1 MARPV
6 AAERTRPAVDRRTWW
21 IDAAVLAAIAVLL
34 RIPAFVA
41 SRHLTYDDGF
51 FGLSAIEMRDGVVP
65 FRDLFSPQGPL
76 HLPLLY
82 IADLVGLRTTNAPRV
97 LPLVAGAAVTVVT
110 YAAAR
115 RITSRYG
122 AIVAAVLVTTSGSI
136 LWTTAGIASD
146 GPALAFAIGA
156 VAVSFGYTQTP
167 KSSRAVAAGAL
178 LGAALVAKALAAPA
192 GLVVAVLLLSRRR
205 PRDLAYAVGAA
216 VVVAL
221 GAALPWGLQ
230 RVWDQSVVYN
240 REASR
245 LTSYPGAVTKALHT
259 LVDRDPIVL
268 VAAALAVAMLVL
280 ARIGWVRA
288 ARTDSPADGPLL
300 FRPASVLVLW
310 LVVQFAL
317 LVYEPA
323 FWRPHVAFLI
333 APLALLVA
341 LRPPPLVALL
351 DISGS
356 MSEYTRLF
364 LHFLH
369 AITNARKRVTTLLFG
384 TRLTNVSRAIR
395 QRDPDEALAAC
406 SANVADWSGGTRIAS
421 SLHVFNKQWARRVL
435 TQGAVVLLIT
445 DGLERDADDT
455 LAFEMDRLHR
465 SCRRL
470 IWLNPLLRFSGF
482 EARAKGV
489 QTMLPYVD
497 ELRPIHNLESMAELV
512 RALSGAP
519 AKGYDP
525 KLMLRRVA

>member
-351 DISGS
+351 VGAALVMPWYWSNVHSMLWPDPYNKAESAPVDGLRNLPAGS
-356 MSEYTRLF
+356 LALSDEPGF
-364 LHFLH
+364 LWR
-369 AITNARKRVTTLLFG
+369 AG
-384 TRLTNVSRAIR
+384 RLTVPYLDDSSIKRIEQGQITAVKLQNAAAKPDVCGVLVWTSRYANLDLEPR
-395 QRDPDEALAAC
+395 LAQVGYEVTARY
-406 SANVADWSGGTRIAS
+406 GGP
-421 SLHVFNKQWARRVL
+421 RVL
-435 TQGAVVLLIT
+435 Y
-445 DGLERDADDT
+445 EKRD
-455 LAFEMDRLHR
+455 
-465 SCRRL
+465 CR
-470 IWLNPLLRFSGF
+470 P
-482 EARAKGV
+482 
-489 QTMLPYVD
+489 T
-497 ELRPIHNLESMAELV
+497 
-512 RALSGAP
+512 
-519 AKGYDP
+519 
-525 KLMLRRVA
+525 

>member
-6 AAERTRPAVDRRTWW
+6 AAERSRPTVDRRTWW

-82 IADLVGLRTTNAPRV
+82 VADLVGLRTTNAPRV
-97 LPLVAGAAVTVVT
+97 LPLVAGPAVTVVT
-110 YAAAR
+110 YAAGR
-115 RITSRYG
+115 RITSRFG

-156 VAVSFGYTQTP
+156 VAVSFGYTQAP
-167 KSSRAVAAGAL
+167 SSPRAVAVGAL

-192 GLVVAVLLLSRRR
+192 GLAVALLLLSRRR
-205 PRDLAYAVGAA
+205 PRDLAYAAGAA
-216 VVVAL
+216 VVVVL

-259 LVDRDPIVL
+259 LVDRDPVVL
-268 VAAALAVAMLVL
+268 VAAGLAVAMLIL
-280 ARIGWVRA
+280 ARVGWVRA
-288 ARTDSPADGPLL
+288 ARTDSSAGGPLL
-300 FRPASVLVLW
+300 FRPASVLVIW
-310 LVVQFAL
+310 LTAQFAL

-341 LRPPPLVALL
+341 LRPPPLAALL
-351 DISGS
+351 VGAAVVIPWYWSNVHSMLWPDPYNKAESAAVDDLNHLPLGSLAISDEPG
-356 MSEYTRLF
+356 F
-364 LHFLH
+364 LWR
-369 AITNARKRVTTLLFG
+369 AG
-384 TRLTNVSRAIR
+384 RLTVPYFDDSSIKRIEQGQVTAANLAEAAAKPDVCGVLVWTSRYANLELGPR
-395 QRDPDEALAAC
+395 LAQVGYEVTARY
-406 SANVADWSGGTRIAS
+406 GGP
-421 SLHVFNKQWARRVL
+421 RVL
-435 TQGAVVLLIT
+435 Y
-445 DGLERDADDT
+445 EKRD
-455 LAFEMDRLHR
+455 
-465 SCRRL
+465 CR
-470 IWLNPLLRFSGF
+470 P
-482 EARAKGV
+482 
-489 QTMLPYVD
+489 
-497 ELRPIHNLESMAELV
+497 
-512 RALSGAP
+512 
-519 AKGYDP
+519 
-525 KLMLRRVA
+525 

>member
-1 MARPV
+1 V
-6 AAERTRPAVDRRTWW
+6 AAGRPRAATNRRAWW

-82 IADLVGLRTTNAPRV
+82 VADLVGLRTANAPRV

-110 YAAAR
+110 YAAGR

-156 VAVSFGYTQTP
+156 VAVSFGYTETP
-167 KSSRAVAAGAL
+167 TSSRAIAAGAL
-178 LGAALVAKALAAPA
+178 LGAGLAAKALAAPA
-192 GLVVAVLLLSRRR
+192 GLAVALLLLSRRR
-205 PRDLAYAVGAA
+205 PRDLAYAAGAA

-221 GAALPWGLQ
+221 GAALPWGLG

-268 VAAALAVAMLVL
+268 VAAGLAVAMLVL
-280 ARIGWVRA
+280 ARVGWVSA
-288 ARTDSPADGPLL
+288 VEPDSPADEPLL

-310 LVVQFAL
+310 LAAQFAL

-341 LRPPPLVALL
+341 LRRPPVIALL
-351 DISGS
+351 VGAAAVMPWYLSNVHPMLWPDPYNRA
-356 MSEYTRLF
+356 EQAAVDA
-364 LHFLH
+364 LHDLPP
-369 AITNARKRVTTLLFG
+369 A
-384 TRLTNVSRAIR
+384 SRAISDEPGLLWR
-395 QRDPDEALAAC
+395 AERLTVPYFDDSSIKRIEQGQITAVKLQNAAAKPDVCGVLVWTYRYANLDLGPRLAKAGYEVR
-406 SANVADWSGGTRIAS
+406 ARYGGP
-421 SLHVFNKQWARRVL
+421 RVL
-435 TQGAVVLLIT
+435 Y
-445 DGLERDADDT
+445 EK
-455 LAFEMDRLHR
+455 LA
-465 SCRRL
+465 CR
-470 IWLNPLLRFSGF
+470 P
-482 EARAKGV
+482 
-489 QTMLPYVD
+489 
-497 ELRPIHNLESMAELV
+497 
-512 RALSGAP
+512 
-519 AKGYDP
+519 
-525 KLMLRRVA
+525 

>member
-1 MARPV
+1 V
-6 AAERTRPAVDRRTWW
+6 AAEHARAATDRRAWW

-110 YAAAR
+110 YAAGR
-115 RITSRYG
+115 RITSRFG

-167 KSSRAVAAGAL
+167 RSPRAVAAGAL
-178 LGAALVAKALAAPA
+178 LGAALAAKALAAPA
-192 GLVVAVLLLSRRR
+192 GLVVALLLLSRRR
-205 PRDLAYAVGAA
+205 PRDLAYAAGAA
-216 VVVAL
+216 FVVVL

-268 VAAALAVAMLVL
+268 VAAGLAVAMLLL

-288 ARTDSPADGPLL
+288 AQTHFPADGPLL

-310 LVVQFAL
+310 LAVQFAL

-341 LRPPPLVALL
+341 LRPPPLVSLL
-351 DISGS
+351 IGAAVVMPWYWTNVHSMLWPDPYNKAESAAVDWLRNLPNGSLAISDEPG
-356 MSEYTRLF
+356 F
-364 LHFLH
+364 LWR
-369 AITNARKRVTTLLFG
+369 AD
-384 TRLTNVSRAIR
+384 RLTVPYFDDSSVKRIEQGQVTAAKLAEAAAKPDVCGVLVWTSRYANLDLGPR
-395 QRDPDEALAAC
+395 LADAGYEVT
-406 SANVADWSGGTRIAS
+406 ARYGGP
-421 SLHVFNKQWARRVL
+421 RVL
-435 TQGAVVLLIT
+435 YEKRA
-445 DGLERDADDT
+445 
-455 LAFEMDRLHR
+455 
-465 SCRRL
+465 CR
-470 IWLNPLLRFSGF
+470 P
-482 EARAKGV
+482 
-489 QTMLPYVD
+489 
-497 ELRPIHNLESMAELV
+497 
-512 RALSGAP
+512 
-519 AKGYDP
+519 
-525 KLMLRRVA
+525 

>member
-6 AAERTRPAVDRRTWW
+6 AAERARPAVDRRTWW
-21 IDAAVLAAIAVLL
+21 IDAAVLAAVAVLL

-110 YAAAR
+110 YAAGR
-115 RITSRYG
+115 RITSRFG

-167 KSSRAVAAGAL
+167 TSPRAVAAGAL

-192 GLVVAVLLLSRRR
+192 GLAVALLLLSRRR
-205 PRDLAYAVGAA
+205 PRDLAYAAGAA
-216 VVVAL
+216 VVVML

-268 VAAALAVAMLVL
+268 VAAGLAVAMLVL
-280 ARIGWVRA
+280 ARIGWVRTA
-288 ARTDSPADGPLL
+288 QTDSPANGPLL

-310 LVVQFAL
+310 LVAQFAL

-351 DISGS
+351 IGAAVVMPWYWSNVHSMLWPDPYSKAESAAVDGLRNLPAGSLAISDEPG
-356 MSEYTRLF
+356 F
-364 LHFLH
+364 LWR
-369 AITNARKRVTTLLFG
+369 AG
-384 TRLTNVSRAIR
+384 RLTVPYFDDSSIKRIEQGQVTAAKLADAAAKPDVCGVLVWTSRY
-395 QRDPDEALAAC
+395 
-406 SANVADWSGGTRIAS
+406 ANLDLGPRLMDAGYEVTARYGGP
-421 SLHVFNKQWARRVL
+421 RVL
-435 TQGAVVLLIT
+435 Y
-445 DGLERDADDT
+445 EKRD
-455 LAFEMDRLHR
+455 
-465 SCRRL
+465 CR
-470 IWLNPLLRFSGF
+470 P
-482 EARAKGV
+482 
-489 QTMLPYVD
+489 
-497 ELRPIHNLESMAELV
+497 
-512 RALSGAP
+512 
-519 AKGYDP
+519 
-525 KLMLRRVA
+525 

>member
-1 MARPV
+1 M
-6 AAERTRPAVDRRTWW
+6 
-21 IDAAVLAAIAVLL
+21 DAAVLAGIAVLL
-34 RIPAFVA
+34 RLPAFVA

-110 YAAAR
+110 YAAGR
-115 RITSRYG
+115 RITSRFG
-122 AIVAAVLVTTSGSI
+122 AIVAATLVTTSGSI

-167 KSSRAVAAGAL
+167 TSPRAVAAGAL
-178 LGAALVAKALAAPA
+178 LGAALAAKALAAPA
-192 GLVVAVLLLSRRR
+192 GLVVALLLLSRRR
-205 PRDLAYAVGAA
+205 PRDLVYAAGAA
-216 VVVAL
+216 VVVVL

-259 LVDRDPIVL
+259 LVDRDPIVV
-268 VAAALAVAMLVL
+268 VAAGLAVAMLVL
-280 ARIGWVRA
+280 ARIGWVRP

-310 LVVQFAL
+310 LAVQFAL

-341 LRPPPLVALL
+341 LRPPQLVALVIGAAVVVPWYWSNVHSML
-351 DISGS
+351 WPDPYNKTESAAVDGLRNLPAGSLAISDEPG
-356 MSEYTRLF
+356 F
-364 LHFLH
+364 LWR
-369 AITNARKRVTTLLFG
+369 AD
-384 TRLTNVSRAIR
+384 RLTIPYFDDSSIKRIEQGQVTATKLAEAAAKPDVCGVLVWTSRY
-395 QRDPDEALAAC
+395 
-406 SANVADWSGGTRIAS
+406 ANLDLGPRLTDAGYEVTARYGGP
-421 SLHVFNKQWARRVL
+421 RVL
-435 TQGAVVLLIT
+435 YEKSA
-445 DGLERDADDT
+445 
-455 LAFEMDRLHR
+455 
-465 SCRRL
+465 CR
-470 IWLNPLLRFSGF
+470 P
-482 EARAKGV
+482 
-489 QTMLPYVD
+489 
-497 ELRPIHNLESMAELV
+497 
-512 RALSGAP
+512 
-519 AKGYDP
+519 
-525 KLMLRRVA
+525 

>member
-6 AAERTRPAVDRRTWW
+6 AAERTRPTVDRRTWW
-21 IDAAVLAAIAVLL
+21 IDAAVLAVIAVLL

-110 YAAAR
+110 YAAGR
-115 RITSRYG
+115 RITSRFG
-122 AIVAAVLVTTSGSI
+122 AIVAAVLVTTSGSV

-156 VAVSFGYTQTP
+156 VAVSFGYTQMPTSP
-167 KSSRAVAAGAL
+167 RAVAAGAL

-192 GLVVAVLLLSRRR
+192 GLAVALLLLSRRR
-205 PRDLAYAVGAA
+205 PRDLAYAAGAA
-216 VVVAL
+216 VIVAL
-221 GAALPWGLQ
+221 GAAVPWGLQ

-288 ARTDSPADGPLL
+288 AQADSSANGPLL

-351 DISGS
+351 IGAAVVMPWYWSNVHSMLWPDPYNSAESAAVDALRNLPAGSLAISDEPG
-356 MSEYTRLF
+356 F
-364 LHFLH
+364 LWR
-369 AITNARKRVTTLLFG
+369 AD
-384 TRLTNVSRAIR
+384 RLTVPYFDDSSIKRIEQGQVTAAKLAEAAAKPDVCGVLVWTSRYANLDLGPR
-395 QRDPDEALAAC
+395 LADAGYEVR
-406 SANVADWSGGTRIAS
+406 ARYGGP
-421 SLHVFNKQWARRVL
+421 RVL
-435 TQGAVVLLIT
+435 YEKRA
-445 DGLERDADDT
+445 
-455 LAFEMDRLHR
+455 
-465 SCRRL
+465 CR
-470 IWLNPLLRFSGF
+470 P
-482 EARAKGV
+482 
-489 QTMLPYVD
+489 
-497 ELRPIHNLESMAELV
+497 
-512 RALSGAP
+512 
-519 AKGYDP
+519 
-525 KLMLRRVA
+525 